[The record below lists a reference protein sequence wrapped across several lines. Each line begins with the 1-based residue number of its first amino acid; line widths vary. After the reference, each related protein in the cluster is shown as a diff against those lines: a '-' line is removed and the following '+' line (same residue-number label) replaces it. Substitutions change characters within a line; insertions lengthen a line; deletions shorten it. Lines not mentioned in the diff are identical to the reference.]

1 MIEDSIEIDA
11 SVEAVGRALK
21 QAAEEWGG
29 QWEVSA
35 DGGELWIPVSA
46 GLRRGYWR
54 GDVLFAPSPSSPGRI
69 RLTAAAKDLEL
80 HVNRGGAL
88 ILLVGAAGGIVAVL
102 WPFFP
107 ALLEIGP
114 MALVLAIAAWLLVSS
129 NFRNSGLE
137 EFLEAVDG
145 IAESEPQVS

>member
-1 MIEDSIEIDA
+1 MIGDSIEISA
-11 SVEAVGRALK
+11 SVEAVGHALK

-29 QWEVSA
+29 QWKVSA

-54 GDVLFAPSPSSPGRI
+54 GDVLLAPSPSSPGLI
-69 RLTAAAKDLEL
+69 LLTAEAKDLQM

-88 ILLVGAAGGIVAVL
+88 ILLAGAAGGIVAVL

-129 NFRNSGLE
+129 HIRNSGLE
-137 EFLEAVDG
+137 EFLETVDA
-145 IAESEPQVS
+145 IAGSEPQIS